1 MSVIPRNATVWIEIP
16 VTDMDKA
23 MQFYQAVTGL
33 ELKRDDT
40 GPNPMAIFQVED
52 PATGVAGHLYPGTP
66 ARDGEGPTIHLSAP
80 GTVEEAMERVRAA
93 GGTVVSPPIGIPA
106 GRFAYCT
113 DLDGNSIGVFEAR
126 G

>member
-1 MSVIPRNATVWIEIP
+1 MTDTPKNATVWIEIP

-23 MQFYQAVTGL
+23 MQFYEAVTGL
-33 ELKRDDT
+33 PLKRDDT

-52 PATGVAGHLYPGTP
+52 PAEGVAGHLYPGKP
-66 ARDGEGPTIHLSAP
+66 AKDGEGPTIHLSAA
-80 GTVEEAMERVRAA
+80 GSVEDAMERVRAA
-93 GGTVVSPPIGIPA
+93 GGTVISPPIEIPA
-106 GRFAYCT
+106 GRFAYCK

>member
-1 MSVIPRNATVWIEIP
+1 MNDTPKNATVWIEIP

-23 MQFYQAVTGL
+23 MQFYEAVTGL
-33 ELKRDDT
+33 ALKRDDT

-52 PATGVAGHLYPGTP
+52 PALGVAGHLYPGTP
-66 ARDGEGPTIHLSAP
+66 ARNGEGPTIHLSVA
-80 GTVEEAMERVRAA
+80 GSVEEAMERVRAA
-93 GGTVVSPPIGIPA
+93 GGAVVSPAIEIPP
-106 GRFAYCT
+106 GRFAYCM